1 MTVIDTSALLAV
13 VLKQEARDRILTAL
27 MKTLPPL
34 LLSSVSLYEASIV
47 LLMRTGRGGVSEL
60 NALLNALGVTVVSF
74 DTADAVLA
82 IEAYARYG
90 KGIHPAGL
98 NLGDCPVYALARL
111 NNAPLLFVG
120 KDFSQTDVAAG
131 FA

>member
-13 VLKQEARDRILTAL
+13 VLKQEARARMLTAL
-27 MKTLPPL
+27 METPAPL
-34 LLSSVSLYEASIV
+34 LLSSVSLYEASTV
-47 LLMRTGRGGVSEL
+47 LLMRTGRDGVSEL
-60 NALLNALGVTVVSF
+60 HTLLNALGVTVVGF
-74 DTADAVLA
+74 DNADAMLA

-111 NNAPLLFVG
+111 NSAPLLFVG

-131 FA
+131 CS